1 MLLRLVLS
9 LGLILNGSGYASAAA
24 MLHVANAAP
33 AAVVS
38 DTPQAENTAPCP
50 EHGAVTTSAEVETAA
65 SSASHDPGQREHG
78 KPGCCGAAG
87 CIATC
92 LQHAPAAIVAPW
104 FGPAV
109 PVHSVSI
116 GWTDAAHASPALP
129 DRIRPP
135 IA

>member
-1 MLLRLVLS
+1 MLS

-24 MLHVANAAP
+24 MPHVPGQARAATAN
-33 AAVVS
+33 
-38 DTPQAENTAPCP
+38 DTPRTESTAPCP
-50 EHGAVTTSAEVETAA
+50 EHGAVTPAQDEKSAA
-65 SSASHDPGQREHG
+65 SSALHDEGRYEYG
-78 KPGCCGAAG
+78 KPGCCSSTG

-104 FGPAV
+104 LGTAV
-109 PVHSVSI
+109 PVHSASVD
-116 GWTDAAHASPALP
+116 WADREHASPVLP